1 MGITKKVL
9 MFGAAAAA
17 TVALGVGP
25 AAAGGN
31 GAMAK
36 DCLGSNFGQSGAQY
50 GQFKKTP
57 AGQAHGFTS
66 GYGLPQL
73 LAAHCSMP
81 PT

>member
-1 MGITKKVL
+1 
-9 MFGAAAAA
+9 
-17 TVALGVGP
+17 
-25 AAAGGN
+25 
-31 GAMAK
+31 MAK
-36 DCLGSNFGQSGAQY
+36 DCLGSNFGRSGAQY

-57 AGQAHGFTS
+57 VGEAHGFTS